1 MKKDEI
7 KKEQERQQ
15 RQTDAV
21 IASQIKIANL
31 INSHFGGKK

>member
-7 KKEQERQQ
+7 KKEQERQK

-21 IASQIKIANL
+21 VEAQIKITNT
-31 INSHFGGKK
+31 INQIFGGKR